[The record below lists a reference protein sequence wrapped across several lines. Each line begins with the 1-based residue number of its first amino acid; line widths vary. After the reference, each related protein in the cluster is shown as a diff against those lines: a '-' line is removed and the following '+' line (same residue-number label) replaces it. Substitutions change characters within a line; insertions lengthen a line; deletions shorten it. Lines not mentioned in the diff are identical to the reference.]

1 MTDRFHTAARAYL
14 IYGVVYWVG
23 GVYLAWHGVGVRG
36 TAASAGMAWIV
47 LGLILVVGVP
57 YLLRRPRAWFERWVL
72 SRRDF
77 ARVVAAFMTLRA
89 LAVLRVVARPETAMV
104 SAPWG
109 GEVTFRSGALV
120 FLVVTVVTLFFVAR
134 AAWQREP
141 A

>member
-1 MTDRFHTAARAYL
+1 
-14 IYGVVYWVG
+14 
-23 GVYLAWHGVGVRG
+23 
-36 TAASAGMAWIV
+36 
-47 LGLILVVGVP
+47 
-57 YLLRRPRAWFERWVL
+57 
-72 SRRDF
+72 
-77 ARVVAAFMTLRA
+77 MTLRA